1 MEAVSIEVPNASS
14 SNLSAVALPAA
25 TKSERGQ
32 FFAVPIPRSDPAFGT
47 GLIGAAAY
55 IFKLDPDDDVTPPS
69 VLGAGAFWMDS
80 HSWGGALAGKFYLGQ
95 DRVRLLAGLAYA
107 DLRYDLTT
115 TSEATGNELTIP
127 LRQEVYG
134 GVVHAQLRVAKETYV
149 GLRVAAGKV
158 GTFASGGNLSELP
171 SSVTEFLDGVLRLNS
186 VGPSFAIDTRD
197 STFYPRRG
205 LAFDANVDIYF
216 GAAGSDITFDS
227 YVADFRQYFRVRET
241 DVLAWQGYVCGVG
254 ESPPFFLQCQVGPNS
269 LLRGYGF
276 GRYRGD
282 AMAALQAE
290 YRWQVHRRWIVAAF
304 GGATQVGAQF
314 GDFKL
319 EENLYA
325 GGAGLRFVV
334 EPKNGV
340 TLRGD
345 YAWGKGESAFY
356 VSIGEAF

>member
-1 MEAVSIEVPNASS
+1 MEAMSIEVPNASNTS
-14 SNLSAVALPAA
+14 LSAVTLPAT
-25 TKSERGQ
+25 TKRERGQ

-47 GLIGAAAY
+47 GLIGAGAY
-55 IFKLDPDDDVTPPS
+55 IFKLDPNDNETPPS

-80 HSWGGALAGKFYLGQ
+80 HSWGGALAGKFYMAQ
-95 DRVRLLAGLAYA
+95 DRLRLLTALAYA
-107 DLRYDLTT
+107 DLHYDLTV
-115 TSEATGNELTIP
+115 TSETTGSEQTTP
-127 LRQEVYG
+127 LEQEVYG
-134 GVVHAQLRVAKETYV
+134 GLVHAQLRVAKDMYV
-149 GLRVAAGKV
+149 GLRVAVGTV
-158 GTFASGGNLSELP
+158 GTFSSGENLSELP
-171 SSVTEFLDGVLRLNS
+171 PSITEFVDGTLRLNS
-186 VGPSFAIDTRD
+186 VGPSYAIDTRD

-205 LAFDANVDIYF
+205 IAFDANVDIYF

-227 YVADFRQYFRVRET
+227 YVLDYRQYFKMRET
-241 DVLAWQGYVCGVG
+241 DVLAWQGYLCAVG
-254 ESPPFFLQCQVGPNS
+254 GNPPFFLQCQVGPNS

-282 AMAALQAE
+282 TMAALQAE

-304 GGATQVGAQF
+304 AGATQVEPHF

-325 GGAGLRFVV
+325 GGAGVRFVV